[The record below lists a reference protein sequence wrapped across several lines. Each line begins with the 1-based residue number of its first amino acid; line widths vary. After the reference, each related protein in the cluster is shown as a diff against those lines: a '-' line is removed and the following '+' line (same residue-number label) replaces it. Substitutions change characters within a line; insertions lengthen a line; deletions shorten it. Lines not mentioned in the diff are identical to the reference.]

1 MAIPAVDVQKPKTAT
16 AGTATHMCSVATA
29 TIAASAPGALELPS
43 ATHVSSDARARW
55 PSQRP
60 PKMAPP
66 PIAEARIE
74 RPPARSGTRRR
85 RIPQQLVQRPSAHAQ
100 RDQQNEKSRYSGMR
114 CRVTDALPHIR
125 GEASLRGKIG
135 ERRRNADARQC
146 QQKDDVAQ
154 GIGRECRGYAG
165 PDDRQAC
172 KHRTDEAG
180 QVEHDRIDRHCRCEV
195 SLLHERRYEGKPGRL
210 VERDHDALEG
220 CQGDEKPD
228 VHLAAGGECEK
239 NGGLHQG
246 NGLARLNHTQPIPS
260 VSRSSCNRPNEK
272 HGKEIGKGD
281 DSKPQ
286 AGLRHFPGQPSDC
299 DPLHPHSDQRHRI
312 SRGVDAEIC
321 VLQRKCNQPSG

>member
-1 MAIPAVDVQKPKTAT
+1 M
-16 AGTATHMCSVATA
+16 S
-29 TIAASAPGALELPS
+29 
-43 ATHVSSDARARW
+43 
-55 PSQRP
+55 
-60 PKMAPP
+60 
-66 PIAEARIE
+66 
-74 RPPARSGTRRR
+74 R
-85 RIPQQLVQRPSAHAQ
+85 RIADAFPQVR
-100 RDQQNEKSRYSGMR
+100 R
-114 CRVTDALPHIR
+114 
-125 GEASLRGKIG
+125 EASLLGRVGDS
-135 ERRRNADARQC
+135 RRDADARQR
-146 QQKDDVAQ
+146 QQEYDIAQ

-165 PDDRQAC
+165 PHNRQAC
-172 KHRTDEAG
+172 KHRPDEPG
-180 QVEHDRIDRHCRCEV
+180 QVEHDRTDRHCRCEV
-195 SLLHERRYEGKPGRL
+195 CLCHERRYEREPGQL

-220 CQGDEKPD
+220 GQGDKKPD

-246 NGLARLNHTQPIPS
+246 DGLARLNHTQPIPS

-312 SRGVDAEIC
+312 SGRVDAEIC